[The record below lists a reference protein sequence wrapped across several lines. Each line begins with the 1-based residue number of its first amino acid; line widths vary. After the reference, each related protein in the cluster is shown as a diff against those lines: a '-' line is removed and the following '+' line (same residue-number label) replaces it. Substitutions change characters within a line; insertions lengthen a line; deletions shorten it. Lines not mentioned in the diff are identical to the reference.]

1 MDVWYLVWGPGN
13 AERWSQSET
22 VWIGGRW
29 ESFFFSFLVPVCPD
43 LATFKEGRVH
53 HRGKASFR
61 LIFKRECFN
70 ASVNQTNVKW
80 PIFLLVFPASNQ
92 LLKEINVLEIQFQ
105 IERSCRESAE
115 ALAVKVCCVLFCS
128 VPFCYFSFPFLTLPY
143 LSFLS
148 FPFLS
153 FPFLSFPFLI

>member
-1 MDVWYLVWGPGN
+1 MSCWLNFLLVYGCLIFSVRSWKCREMKPIRDCLN
-13 AERWSQSET
+13 WKK
-22 VWIGGRW
+22 VKI
-29 ESFFFSFLVPVCPD
+29 FLFSFLVPVCPD

-53 HRGKASFR
+53 HRGKAPFI
-61 LIFKRECFN
+61 LIFRRECFN

-115 ALAVKVCCVLFCS
+115 SLAVKVCCVF
-128 VPFCYFSFPFLTLPY
+128 
-143 LSFLS
+143 SFLS
-148 FPFLS
+148 FLFLP
-153 FPFLSFPFLI
+153 FPFLPFLT